1 MNSIS
6 LGFTPDLFPQ
16 GTHICYIYKDE
27 EERREVIA
35 KFVES
40 GLAGGEL
47 VGYFVDAISPAEM
60 RDHLSSLG
68 ISLPPGAKQEQFA
81 ISDAVQTYCDDGCF
95 EPAAMLE
102 KMGEFYRRSKKEGYS
117 GARAT
122 GEMAWALRGIPGSE
136 KLIEYESRLNL
147 LVKENPITLIC
158 QYDANRF
165 DGATIY
171 DVLNVHPMMIVR
183 GQVVRNP
190 YYVPPAELL
199 ASTGKRLIP

>member
-1 MNSIS
+1 MNNIS

-27 EERREVIA
+27 EERSEVIA

-40 GLAGGEL
+40 GLVGGEL

-68 ISLPPGAKQEQFA
+68 ISLQPGAKQEQLT
-81 ISDAVQTYCDDGCF
+81 ISDAVQTYCCDGCF

-102 KMGEFYRRSKKEGYS
+102 NIGEFYGRSKKEDYS

-147 LVKENPITLIC
+147 LVEQSPITLIC

-190 YYVPPAELL
+190 YYVPPAEFL
-199 ASTGKRLIP
+199 ASLG

>member
-1 MNSIS
+1 MNNIS

-40 GLAGGEL
+40 GLVGGEQ

-60 RDHLSSLG
+60 RDYLFSLG
-68 ISLPPGAKQEQFA
+68 ISLAPGAKQEQLE
-81 ISDAVQTYCDDGCF
+81 ISDAAKTYCCDGCF

-102 KMGEFYRRSKKEGYS
+102 KIGEFYRRSQAEGYS

-147 LVKENPITLIC
+147 LVERNPITLIC

-190 YYVPPAELL
+190 YYVPPAEFL
-199 ASTGKRLIP
+199 ASLG

>member
-1 MNSIS
+1 MNNICI
-6 LGFTPDLFPQ
+6 GFTPDSFPQ

-27 EERREVIA
+27 DERKEVIA

-40 GLAGGEL
+40 GLLGGEL
-47 VGYFVDAISPAEM
+47 VGYFVDAISPEEM
-60 RDHLSSLG
+60 REHLASLG
-68 ISLPPGAKQEQFA
+68 ISLAPGAKQEQLA
-81 ISDAVQTYCDDGCF
+81 IIDAAKTYCGDGCF

-102 KMGEFYRRSKKEGYS
+102 KVGELYRRSQTEGYS

-147 LVKENPITLIC
+147 LVEHHPITLIC

-190 YYVPPAELL
+190 YYVAPAEFL
-199 ASTGKRLIP
+199 ASL

>member
-6 LGFTPDLFPQ
+6 LGFTPDLFPH

-27 EERREVIA
+27 DERREVIA

-40 GLAGGEL
+40 GLVGGEL
-47 VGYFVDAISPAEM
+47 VGYFVDAVSPEEM
-60 RDHLSSLG
+60 RDHLASLG
-68 ISLPPGAKQEQFA
+68 ISLAPEARQEQLA
-81 ISDAVQTYCDDGCF
+81 IADAVETYCCDGCF

-102 KMGEFYRRSKKEGYS
+102 KMGAFYGRSQQEGYS

-147 LVKENPITLIC
+147 LVEQSPITLIC

-190 YYVPPAELL
+190 YYVPPAEFL
-199 ASTGKRLIP
+199 ARR

>member
-1 MNSIS
+1 MTNIS

-40 GLAGGEL
+40 GLVGGER
-47 VGYFVDAISPAEM
+47 VGYFVDAISPEEM
-60 RDHLSSLG
+60 RDHLASLG
-68 ISLPPGAKQEQFA
+68 ISLAPGAKHEQLS
-81 ISDAVQTYCDDGCF
+81 ISDAVETYCCDGCF
-95 EPAAMLE
+95 KPATMLE
-102 KMGEFYRRSKKEGYS
+102 KMGEFYLRSQREGYS

-147 LVKENPITLIC
+147 LVEQNPITLIC

-190 YYVPPAELL
+190 YYVPPTEFL
-199 ASTGKRLIP
+199 ASL

>member
-1 MNSIS
+1 MNNIS
-6 LGFTPDLFPQ
+6 LGFMPDLFPQ

-27 EERREVIA
+27 QERSEVIG

-40 GLAGGEL
+40 GLIGGEL

-68 ISLPPGAKQEQFA
+68 ISLPVGEKQEQLS
-81 ISDAVQTYCDDGCF
+81 ISDAAKTYCCDGCF

-102 KMGEFYRRSKKEGYS
+102 KISDFYGRSQKEDYS

-147 LVKENPITLIC
+147 LVERNPITLIC

-190 YYVPPAELL
+190 YYVPPAEFL
-199 ASTGKRLIP
+199 APLG

>member
-1 MNSIS
+1 MNNIS
-6 LGFTPDLFPQ
+6 LGFTSDLFPQ

-27 EERREVIA
+27 EERKEVIA

-40 GLAGGEL
+40 GLLGGEL

-68 ISLPPGAKQEQFA
+68 ISLSPGAKQEQLA
-81 ISDAVQTYCDDGCF
+81 ISDAVKTYCCDGCF

-102 KMGEFYRRSKKEGYS
+102 KVGEFYRRSQTEGYN

-147 LVKENPITLIC
+147 LVEQNPITLIC

-190 YYVPPAELL
+190 YYVPPAEFL
-199 ASTGKRLIP
+199 ASL

>member
-1 MNSIS
+1 M
-6 LGFTPDLFPQ
+6 FPH
-16 GTHICYIYKDE
+16 GTHICYIYKDD

-40 GLAGGEL
+40 GLLGGEL
-47 VGYFVDAISPAEM
+47 VGYFVDAISPEDM
-60 RDHLSSLG
+60 RDHLASLG
-68 ISLPPGAKQEQFA
+68 ISLAPDAKQEQLA
-81 ISDAVQTYCDDGCF
+81 ISDAVKTYCCDGCF
-95 EPAAMLE
+95 EPATMLE
-102 KMGEFYRRSKKEGYS
+102 KMGEFYLRSQTEGYS

-147 LVKENPITLIC
+147 LVEQHPITLIC

-190 YYVPPAELL
+190 YYLPPAEFL
-199 ASTGKRLIP
+199 ASL